1 MLCLI
6 VYIVINLLINIP
18 FSLYIVFNVFAIML
32 SNVLLQV
39 ARGFGDNLSYS
50 IGSTIAG
57 VTTVLFNIFF
67 IVILKWNIEGMLLS
81 AFFANLMAA
90 IFLFF
95 KLKLYKYFSYSYIN
109 NKILK
114 KIIKYSLPLV
124 PNGLIWWV
132 INVSDRTII
141 TIFLGAS
148 ANGIYA
154 ISNKFSSILIQ
165 IYNVFNYYTNRGYKI
180 YSEIGSFLIDF
191 LVSGTIDVLCL
202 REDGFVIGDW
212 KTNRGG
218 LIFESG
224 YYKKDKRTKPAQM
237 TNEWVS
243 TNKTL
248 LAPVNN
254 LPDCNGSIYNL
265 QTSMYAFM
273 VEHILGIPCRGI
285 WLCHIDSDFVL
296 NEYGMPKRFP
306 DGLYHIKKNP
316 KEKVSLF
323 KMNYLRD
330 EIVRILKDRR
340 RVVDAERVRSRDL
353 FD

>member
-1 MLCLI
+1 MLNLRDTRYNDVRLI
-6 VYIVINLLINIP
+6 FKEEGHKYNDTFGNEYKSTTTLLH
-18 FSLYIVFNVFAIML
+18 
-32 SNVLLQV
+32 
-39 ARGFGDNLSYS
+39 D
-50 IGSTIAG
+50 
-57 VTTVLFNIFF
+57 
-67 IVILKWNIEGMLLS
+67 
-81 AFFANLMAA
+81 
-90 IFLFF
+90 
-95 KLKLYKYFSYSYIN
+95 YKPKFDKEYW
-109 NKILK
+109 LK
-114 KIIKYSLPLV
+114 KKAKELGISEARLAKQWQDITDEACDRGTKTHNGLEDGIKCSSMFREAVKYMIR
-124 PNGLIWWV
+124 PNGEMITV
-132 INVSDRTII
+132 ADIPNIDINVKELDIKEFIDSTE
-141 TIFLGAS
+141 
-148 ANGIYA
+148 NKYPEIYD
-154 ISNKFSSILIQ
+154 
-165 IYNVFNYYTNRGYKI
+165 VFNYYTNRGYKI

-306 DGLYHIKKNP
+306 DGLYHIRKNP

-340 RVVDAERVRSRDL
+340 RVVDAERVRSRNL
-353 FD
+353 FE

>member
-1 MLCLI
+1 MFTLRDTRYNDVRLI
-6 VYIVINLLINIP
+6 FKEEGHSYTDNFGNSYLSTTQLLHQYKEP
-18 FSLYIVFNVFAIML
+18 FDRDY
-32 SNVLLQV
+32 
-39 ARGFGDNLSYS
+39 
-50 IGSTIAG
+50 
-57 VTTVLFNIFF
+57 
-67 IVILKWNIEGMLLS
+67 W
-81 AFFANLMAA
+81 
-90 IFLFF
+90 
-95 KLKLYKYFSYSYIN
+95 
-109 NKILK
+109 LK
-114 KIIKYSLPLV
+114 KKAKELNISEARLAKQWQDITDEACERGTRTHNGLEDGIKGSSMFREAVKYMIR
-124 PNGLIWWV
+124 PNGEMITV
-132 INVSDRTII
+132 ADIPNIDINVKELDIKEFIDSTE
-141 TIFLGAS
+141 
-148 ANGIYA
+148 NKYPEIYD
-154 ISNKFSSILIQ
+154 
-165 IYNVFNYYTNRGYKI
+165 VFNYYTNRGYKI

-306 DGLYHIKKNP
+306 DGLYHIRKNP

-353 FD
+353 FE

>member
-1 MLCLI
+1 MFTLRDTRYNDVRLI
-6 VYIVINLLINIP
+6 FKEEGHSYTDTFGNKYLSTTTLLHNYKEP
-18 FSLYIVFNVFAIML
+18 FDRDY
-32 SNVLLQV
+32 
-39 ARGFGDNLSYS
+39 
-50 IGSTIAG
+50 
-57 VTTVLFNIFF
+57 
-67 IVILKWNIEGMLLS
+67 W
-81 AFFANLMAA
+81 
-90 IFLFF
+90 
-95 KLKLYKYFSYSYIN
+95 
-109 NKILK
+109 LK
-114 KIIKYSLPLV
+114 KKAKELNISEARLAKQWQDITDEACERGTRTHNGLEDGIKGSSMFREAVKYMIR
-124 PNGLIWWV
+124 PNGEMITV
-132 INVSDRTII
+132 ADIPNIDINVKELDIKEFIDSTE
-141 TIFLGAS
+141 
-148 ANGIYA
+148 NKYPEIYD
-154 ISNKFSSILIQ
+154 
-165 IYNVFNYYTNRGYKI
+165 VFNYYTNRGYKI

-224 YYKKDKRTKPAQM
+224 YYKKDKRTKPTQM

-306 DGLYHIKKNP
+306 DGLYHIRKNP

-330 EIVRILKDRR
+330 EIIRILKDRR

-353 FD
+353 FE

>member
-1 MLCLI
+1 MLILRDTRHNDVRLI
-6 VYIVINLLINIP
+6 FKEEGHSYTDNFGNSYLSTTQLLHQYKEP
-18 FSLYIVFNVFAIML
+18 FDRDY
-32 SNVLLQV
+32 
-39 ARGFGDNLSYS
+39 
-50 IGSTIAG
+50 
-57 VTTVLFNIFF
+57 
-67 IVILKWNIEGMLLS
+67 W
-81 AFFANLMAA
+81 
-90 IFLFF
+90 
-95 KLKLYKYFSYSYIN
+95 
-109 NKILK
+109 LK
-114 KIIKYSLPLV
+114 KKAKELNISEARLAKQWQDITNEACERGTRTHNGLEDGIKGSSMFREAVKYMIR
-124 PNGLIWWV
+124 PNGEMITV
-132 INVSDRTII
+132 ADIPNIDINVKELDIKEFIDSTE
-141 TIFLGAS
+141 
-148 ANGIYA
+148 NKYPEIYD
-154 ISNKFSSILIQ
+154 
-165 IYNVFNYYTNRGYKI
+165 VFNYYTNRGYKI

-224 YYKKDKRTKPAQM
+224 YYKKDKHTKPAQM

-306 DGLYHIKKNP
+306 DGLYHIRKNP

-353 FD
+353 FE

>member
-1 MLCLI
+1 MFTLRDTRYNDVRLI
-6 VYIVINLLINIP
+6 FREEGHSYTDNFGNSYLSTTQLLHQYKEP
-18 FSLYIVFNVFAIML
+18 FDRDY
-32 SNVLLQV
+32 
-39 ARGFGDNLSYS
+39 
-50 IGSTIAG
+50 
-57 VTTVLFNIFF
+57 
-67 IVILKWNIEGMLLS
+67 W
-81 AFFANLMAA
+81 
-90 IFLFF
+90 
-95 KLKLYKYFSYSYIN
+95 
-109 NKILK
+109 LK
-114 KIIKYSLPLV
+114 KKAKELNISEARLAKQWQDITDEACERGTRTHNGLEDGIKGSSMFREAVKYMIR
-124 PNGLIWWV
+124 PNGEMITV
-132 INVSDRTII
+132 ADIPNIDINVKELDIKEFIDSTE
-141 TIFLGAS
+141 
-148 ANGIYA
+148 
-154 ISNKFSSILIQ
+154 NKYPE

-237 TNEWVS
+237 TNEWIS

-306 DGLYHIKKNP
+306 DGLYHIRKNP

-340 RVVDAERVRSRDL
+340 RVIDAERVRSRDL
-353 FD
+353 FE